1 VKYDLTTIA
10 NELDLPDTE
19 HLYAALGSGDL
30 SVGRLIGRLFPQQ
43 PKQSK
48 SRKQDKRGIRIQGM
62 SDLMITFGKCC
73 TPIPGDAIIGLITRG
88 RGVTVHRTDCPN
100 IGQISEEPERILQ
113 VNWDIENDQAFTVQ
127 LRVRSHDRKF
137 LLSDISKAL
146 GDSGCNI
153 QSATTRTLGEIAEQD
168 FWVDVVDIT
177 HLQQS
182 MEKANKIEG
191 VLEVLRIDEQFD
203 EHNQASKN

>member
-1 VKYDLTTIA
+1 
-10 NELDLPDTE
+10 
-19 HLYAALGSGDL
+19 
-30 SVGRLIGRLFPQQ
+30 
-43 PKQSK
+43 
-48 SRKQDKRGIRIQGM
+48 
-62 SDLMITFGKCC
+62 MITFGKCC
-73 TPIPGDAIIGLITRG
+73 TPIPGDAIVGLITRG
-88 RGVTVHRTDCPN
+88 RGVTVHKTDCPN

-113 VNWDIENDQAFTVQ
+113 VNWDMENDQAFTVQ

-153 QSATTRTLGEIAEQD
+153 QSATTRTLGQIAEQD

-177 HLQQS
+177 HLQQA
-182 MEKANKIEG
+182 MEKVNKIEG

>member
-1 VKYDLTTIA
+1 
-10 NELDLPDTE
+10 
-19 HLYAALGSGDL
+19 
-30 SVGRLIGRLFPQQ
+30 
-43 PKQSK
+43 
-48 SRKQDKRGIRIQGM
+48 M

-153 QSATTRTLGEIAEQD
+153 QSATTRTIGEIAEQD

>member
-1 VKYDLTTIA
+1 MFGRRA
-10 NELDLPDTE
+10 E
-19 HLYAALGSGDL
+19 YA
-30 SVGRLIGRLFPQQ
+30 
-43 PKQSK
+43 
-48 SRKQDKRGIRIQGM
+48 
-62 SDLMITFGKCC
+62 
-73 TPIPGDAIIGLITRG
+73 
-88 RGVTVHRTDCPN
+88 
-100 IGQISEEPERILQ
+100 GQFSAQTQ
-113 VNWDIENDQAFTVQ
+113 VNWDMENDQAFTVQ

-153 QSATTRTLGEIAEQD
+153 QSATTSTLGQIAEQD

-177 HLQQS
+177 HLQHA

-191 VLEVLRIDEQFD
+191 VLEVLRIDETFD

>member
-1 VKYDLTTIA
+1 
-10 NELDLPDTE
+10 
-19 HLYAALGSGDL
+19 
-30 SVGRLIGRLFPQQ
+30 
-43 PKQSK
+43 
-48 SRKQDKRGIRIQGM
+48 
-62 SDLMITFGKCC
+62 MITFGKCC
-73 TPIPGDAIIGLITRG
+73 TPIPGDVIVGLITRG

-113 VNWDIENDQAFTVQ
+113 VNWDMENDQAFTVK

-153 QSATTRTLGEIAEQD
+153 QSATTRTLGQVAEQD

-177 HLQQS
+177 HLQQA
-182 MEKANKIEG
+182 MEKVNKIEG

>member
-1 VKYDLTTIA
+1 
-10 NELDLPDTE
+10 N
-19 HLYAALGSGDL
+19 
-30 SVGRLIGRLFPQQ
+30 
-43 PKQSK
+43 
-48 SRKQDKRGIRIQGM
+48 
-62 SDLMITFGKCC
+62 DLMITFGKCC
-73 TPIPGDAIIGLITRG
+73 TPIPGDMIVGLITRG

-113 VNWDIENDQAFTVQ
+113 VNWDMENDQAFTVQ

-153 QSATTRTLGEIAEQD
+153 QSATTRTLGQIAEQD

-177 HLQQS
+177 HLQQA

>member
-1 VKYDLTTIA
+1 
-10 NELDLPDTE
+10 
-19 HLYAALGSGDL
+19 
-30 SVGRLIGRLFPQQ
+30 
-43 PKQSK
+43 
-48 SRKQDKRGIRIQGM
+48 
-62 SDLMITFGKCC
+62 
-73 TPIPGDAIIGLITRG
+73 GDAIVGLITRG

-113 VNWDIENDQAFTVQ
+113 VNWDMENDQAFTVQ

-146 GDSGCNI
+146 GDSECNI
-153 QSATTRTLGEIAEQD
+153 QSATTRTLGQIAEQD

-177 HLQQS
+177 HLQQA